1 VVSES
6 ESDTDDERVMSFQM
20 TVPPS
25 PPQRHLLPLSSSQ
38 PSSLSSRTARSL
50 TASFTASA
58 SSSPTAPVFAAD
70 ASTSSSFSSPV
81 RAVGSVQHT
90 GALSSPL
97 VRLQSQQA
105 YDRHKYSDV
114 KRRHGI
120 TAVPAD
126 YSDSDV
132 SDSMAS
138 TPARGGGGG
147 SAYHHRT
154 HIVSSDEDD
163 E

>member
-1 VVSES
+1 
-6 ESDTDDERVMSFQM
+6 MSFQM

-25 PPQRHLLPLSSSQ
+25 PPKRQLLPLSSSQ
-38 PSSLSSRTARSL
+38 PASSSSLSSRTARSL

-58 SSSPTAPVFAAD
+58 SSSPTAPVSSAD
-70 ASTSSSFSSPV
+70 ASSSSSFSSPV
-81 RAVGSVQHT
+81 RAAGSVQHT

-97 VRLQSQQA
+97 LRLQSQQA

-120 TAVPAD
+120 AASPAD

-138 TPARGGGGG
+138 TPARGSGRGG
-147 SAYHHRT
+147 AYHHRA